1 MFAAPAGNPHGAK
14 FYGAA
19 AISSS
24 LGGGDWLAE
33 GCGKCWKVTGTS
45 NIPGYSG
52 VETTMV
58 LKGTNFCP
66 DANPMCSKGPH
77 FDIAAPGFDVLA
89 YSFAHVCPQREP
101 EEAAGF
107 AACGEWL
114 IKDTNPDANCD
125 CSLFNSPV
133 LRAGC
138 ENFYSL
144 KWDNPVVTYQE
155 VDCPP
160 ELSDLHCEFPYATEG
175 DMPETCSSNVA
186 SSLSTRNLRGF

>member
-1 MFAAPAGNPHGAK
+1 ML
-14 FYGAA
+14 
-19 AISSS
+19 I
-24 LGGGDWLAE
+24 LL
-33 GCGKCWKVTGTS
+33 
-45 NIPGYSG
+45 I
-52 VETTMV
+52 V
-58 LKGTNFCP
+58 L
-66 DANPMCSKGPH
+66 
-77 FDIAAPGFDVLA
+77 
-89 YSFAHVCPQREP
+89 
-101 EEAAGF
+101 GF

-186 SSLSTRNLRGF
+186 SSLLTRNLRGF

>member
-1 MFAAPAGNPHGAK
+1 MGLGLLWGVLCLLVHPRWPARKRTFALSLQRNVRRPRRK
-14 FYGAA
+14 SSRCQVLRRSSDF
-19 AISSS
+19 SS
-24 LGGGDWLAE
+24 LGGGDWLAQ

-52 VETTMV
+52 METTMV

-125 CSLFNSPV
+125 CSLFNSPI

-144 KWDNPVVTYQE
+144 KWDNP
-155 VDCPP
+155 
-160 ELSDLHCEFPYATEG
+160 
-175 DMPETCSSNVA
+175 
-186 SSLSTRNLRGF
+186 